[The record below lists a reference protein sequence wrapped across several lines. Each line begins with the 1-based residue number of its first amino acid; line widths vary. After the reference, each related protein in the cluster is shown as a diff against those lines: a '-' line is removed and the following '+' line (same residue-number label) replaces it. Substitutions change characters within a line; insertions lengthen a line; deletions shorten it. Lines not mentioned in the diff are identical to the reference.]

1 MSSPKISIV
10 IPAKGLNSSLE
21 ECIEHCLQLNYPE
34 FEVIVLPDSPVVL
47 PYPNVI
53 VIPTGTLGPSEKRD
67 KALSDSDGDIIAFLD
82 DDAFPRRDWLRNA
95 VMYFDENK
103 VAAVGG
109 PAITPE
115 SDNFLQKA
123 SGLVYS
129 SFLGGGSV
137 GYRYVPKT
145 QREVDDYPSCNFLV
159 RKSVMEELGGFNCK
173 FWPGEDTKLCKEIT
187 NDLNMKIIYAPEV
200 LVYHHRRSLFGPHL
214 RQVWSYA
221 LHRGYFVKRFPE
233 TSLRLGYFLPSILV
247 LAIVAGLSLAFG
259 YPRLRVAYISLLILY
274 VLAVL
279 IDGFR
284 GKTLRMGTVVSLGI
298 IATHFAYGIGFLKGL
313 FSRRLK
319 EEID

>member
-1 MSSPKISIV
+1 MKYPKISIV
-10 IPAKGLNSSLE
+10 IPVKVPNKNLE
-21 ECIEHCLQLNYPE
+21 ECIHHCLELDYPN
-34 FEVIVLPDSPVVL
+34 FEITVLPDSPVAL
-47 PYPNVI
+47 PYPNVT
-53 VIPTGTLGPSEKRD
+53 VIPTGPVGPSEKRD
-67 KALSDSDGDIIAFLD
+67 KALLSSKGDIIGFLD
-82 DDAFPRRDWLRNA
+82 DDTFPERHWLKNA
-95 VMYFDENK
+95 VRYFDNPV

-109 PAITPE
+109 PAVTPQ

-129 SFLGGGSV
+129 SFLGGGRAA
-137 GYRYVPKT
+137 YRYTPKA

-159 RKSVMEELGGFNCK
+159 RKSVMEAVGGFNCK

-187 NDLNMKIIYAPEV
+187 NDLNLRIIYAPDV
-200 LVYHHRRSLFGPHL
+200 VVYHHRRPLFAPHL

-221 LHRGYFVKRFPE
+221 VHRGYFVKRFPE
-233 TSLRLGYFLPSILV
+233 TSLRLGYFLPSLLV

-313 FSRRLK
+313 FSRKLR
-319 EEID
+319 EETS